1 MKKNA
6 LFLGMMIIA
15 VFIGNLLGDLA
26 AGHSSLAWLGKTYQ
40 FGVPTFQLDLKILIL
55 TLGFQL
61 KFSAAQV
68 IMITA
73 AVLAYPRV
81 SNSYFS

>member
-1 MKKNA
+1 MKKTA

-40 FGVPTFQLDLKILIL
+40 FGVPTFQLDLKIL
-55 TLGFQL
+55 